1 MSRSRAAMAASTR
14 CSPATSGLPKC
25 RPAARCGSLQ
35 SSSNPGP
42 MRREMSHKMVAFV
55 ATVAVLAVALAA
67 TVRAA
72 DDATGNPLQAQ
83 IEHGKSTYAS
93 KCSHCHGPNM
103 MNSGTITPDLRT
115 FPDDKTR
122 FVTTVKNGKNNKM
135 PPWADILSD
144 EEIGNL
150 WAFISSRRKP

>member
-1 MSRSRAAMAASTR
+1 MLRRVSHRTAATIAAV
-14 CSPATSGLPKC
+14 
-25 RPAARCGSLQ
+25 AAL
-35 SSSNPGP
+35 
-42 MRREMSHKMVAFV
+42 
-55 ATVAVLAVALAA
+55 TVALAA

-72 DDATGNPLQAQ
+72 DDSNGNPAQ
-83 IEHGKSTYAS
+83 MQIDHGKSTYAE

-115 FPDDKTR
+115 FPDDRTR

-135 PPWADILSD
+135 PPWGDVLND
-144 EEIGNL
+144 DEIGDL

>member
-1 MSRSRAAMAASTR
+1 M
-14 CSPATSGLPKC
+14 LKDI
-25 RPAARCGSLQ
+25 
-35 SSSNPGP
+35 
-42 MRREMSHKMVAFV
+42 SHKTVATI
-55 ATVAVLAVALAA
+55 ATVAVLTVALAA

-72 DDATGNPLQAQ
+72 DDATGNPVQAQ
-83 IEHGKSTYAS
+83 IDLGKSTYAS

-103 MNSGTITPDLRT
+103 MNSGTITPDLRA

-135 PPWADILSD
+135 PPWADILSE

-150 WAFISSRRKP
+150 WAFVSSRRRP

>member
-1 MSRSRAAMAASTR
+1 MLRK
-14 CSPATSGLPKC
+14 L
-25 RPAARCGSLQ
+25 
-35 SSSNPGP
+35 
-42 MRREMSHKMVAFV
+42 SHKTVAIL
-55 ATVAVLAVALAA
+55 ATVAVPMVALAA

-72 DDATGNPLQAQ
+72 DDSTGNPVQAQ
-83 IEHGKSTYAS
+83 IDHGKSTYAE

-103 MNSGTITPDLRT
+103 MNPGTITPDLRA

>member
-1 MSRSRAAMAASTR
+1 MLRK
-14 CSPATSGLPKC
+14 L
-25 RPAARCGSLQ
+25 
-35 SSSNPGP
+35 
-42 MRREMSHKMVAFV
+42 SHKTVAIL
-55 ATVAVLAVALAA
+55 ATVAVPMVALAA

-72 DDATGNPLQAQ
+72 DDSTGNPAQAQ
-83 IEHGKSTYAS
+83 IDHGKSTCTS

-103 MNSGTITPDLRT
+103 MNSGTITPDLRA

>member
-1 MSRSRAAMAASTR
+1 MLRK
-14 CSPATSGLPKC
+14 L
-25 RPAARCGSLQ
+25 
-35 SSSNPGP
+35 
-42 MRREMSHKMVAFV
+42 SHKTVAIL

-72 DDATGNPLQAQ
+72 DDSSGNPVQAQ
-83 IEHGKSTYAS
+83 IDHGKSTYAE

-103 MNSGTITPDLRT
+103 MNPGTITPDLRA

-122 FVTTVKNGKNNKM
+122 FVTTVKNGKNNRM

>member
-1 MSRSRAAMAASTR
+1 MLRK
-14 CSPATSGLPKC
+14 L
-25 RPAARCGSLQ
+25 
-35 SSSNPGP
+35 
-42 MRREMSHKMVAFV
+42 SHKTVAIL
-55 ATVAVLAVALAA
+55 ATVAVPMVALAA

-72 DDATGNPLQAQ
+72 DDSTGNPVQAQ
-83 IEHGKSTYAS
+83 IDHGKSTYAE

-103 MNSGTITPDLRT
+103 MNPGTITPDLRA

-122 FVTTVKNGKNNKM
+122 FVTTVKNGKNNRM
-135 PPWADILSD
+135 PPWADTLSD

>member
-1 MSRSRAAMAASTR
+1 MLRK
-14 CSPATSGLPKC
+14 L
-25 RPAARCGSLQ
+25 
-35 SSSNPGP
+35 
-42 MRREMSHKMVAFV
+42 SHKTVAIL
-55 ATVAVLAVALAA
+55 AAVAVLTVALAA

-72 DDATGNPLQAQ
+72 DDSTGNPVQAQ
-83 IEHGKSTYAS
+83 IDHGKSTYAE

-103 MNSGTITPDLRT
+103 MNPGTITPDLRAFT
-115 FPDDKTR
+115 DDKTR

>member
-1 MSRSRAAMAASTR
+1 MLKDAAHRT
-14 CSPATSGLPKC
+14 
-25 RPAARCGSLQ
+25 
-35 SSSNPGP
+35 
-42 MRREMSHKMVAFV
+42 VAIL
-55 ATVAVLAVALAA
+55 ATVAVLTVALAA

-83 IEHGKSTYAS
+83 IDHGKSTYAS

-103 MNSGTITPDLRT
+103 MNSGTITPDLRA

-135 PPWADILSD
+135 PPWGDILND
-144 EEIGNL
+144 DEIGDL